1 MTNSN
6 ELIFKYMYPSE
17 LQDNPDNW
25 RVHPEEQTAA
35 LDALIF
41 GEGGVG
47 WAGAALVNNRTIE
60 NGWLEEEAVPTLIDG
75 HDRKAVAAQN
85 EQPIPVLIGEW
96 SPEDEA
102 TILATLDPIGTLA
115 RTNTKKLS
123 KLLSSVKTQQQS
135 VRKVLDTIRVTQLRV
150 KEEKPDVF
158 TEEDAKGLPALSVMP
173 SRIYNLDLAQL
184 VPNDWSA
191 HAMSLTEYKRLVN
204 SIQSIGVLEPFI
216 VRPLGDGKF
225 EIVDGMQRY
234 RALLELKYTTA
245 PCLIKKYTRD
255 QAIFANLASNR
266 LRGKFI
272 PERLANNLNELRD
285 TQGDEVVTKTIGMEK
300 KRMDSFGDE
309 SGYQFKIDETG
320 VVERDY
326 REYGEAD
333 YTDLDDKLTFIVSL
347 ESLDFQFVEE
357 ALNKISPNW
366 SIALPE
372 MARQWREYVPEE
384 ATEA

>member
-1 MTNSN
+1 MSN
-6 ELIFKYMYPSE
+6 TDKLTFRYIHPSE
-17 LQDNPDNW
+17 LQDNPMNW
-25 RVHPEEQTAA
+25 REHPQEQTDA
-35 LDALIF
+35 LDSLIF
-41 GEGGVG
+41 GEGGIG
-47 WAGAALVNNRTIE
+47 WAGAALLNNRTTE
-60 NGWLEEEAVPTLIDG
+60 NGWLEEEAIPTLIDG
-75 HDRKAVAAQN
+75 HDRKAIA
-85 EQPIPVLIGEW
+85 EERDELIPVLIGEW
-96 SPEDEA
+96 SPEEEA
-102 TILATLDPIGTLA
+102 TILTTLDPIGSLA

-123 KLLSSVKTQQQS
+123 ALLASVKTKQQS

-150 KEEKPDVF
+150 KEDKPDVF

-272 PERLANNLNELRD
+272 PERLASNLNELREEH
-285 TQGDEVVTKTIGMEK
+285 GDEVVTKTIGMER
-300 KRMDSFGDE
+300 KRMDSFGDA
-309 SGYQFKIDETG
+309 SGYQFKVDETG

-333 YTDLDDKLTFIVSL
+333 YSELDDKLTFIVSL

-357 ALNKISPNW
+357 TLNKISPNW
-366 SIALPE
+366 SIALPA
-372 MARQWREYVPEE
+372 MAKQWREHVPEDE
-384 ATEA
+384 TEA